1 MPDRL
6 SPRATAKHLFVIAQD
21 RDERASQLCAET
33 LLTLAA
39 NAYGAAGGGLM
50 SPKQRR
56 FALRSLVF
64 GENFLRGYR
73 DGLRY
78 GEMTAEQY
86 GEQLASAE
94 DFQGAENL
102 RLARVA
108 LGNLI
113 DPSTEQGQRGQHLM
127 LPFHHSLLWYDAR
140 PVAGEFTVRE
150 IRMRSAGITLARL
163 LINPPDAAGSDAA
176 AWGLRAVDGIKKALA
191 LESPLSEISEALES
205 VLPPSIVD
213 PRRMDAVEEEAWELG
228 SQDRLGELAATI
240 CRHAEGVMHQ
250 EGASGPSRLWQL
262 RSILALDLAMNS
274 LRRSWEAV
282 GTGQPSR
289 FLVLALA
296 GGDRQRDRVRL
307 RSERSYDEARTVL
320 RWATVAAI
328 ESIMRDLA
336 ERGCRDW
343 SSEFE
348 GRTATLL
355 QETVVQPLSAAGRN
369 ADFRALAQ
377 LAFENANYDRA
388 GERGF
393 RVLLESIGMSAGGTR
408 YRYVS
413 ASPDLL
419 AALVGALSREMPMTS
434 SEFFRRVAQEW
445 HLVASPEAAIG
456 TSLRDELDG
465 AELALNFR
473 RFEKLLIDAGLAVG
487 VSDRTVLVGE
497 RAARRA

>member
-1 MPDRL
+1 MPDHL
-6 SPRATAKHLFVIAQD
+6 SPKSVAKHLFVIAQD

-33 LLTLAA
+33 LLTLSA
-39 NAYGAAGGGLM
+39 NGFSPPGTELV
-50 SPKQRR
+50 SPKHRR
-56 FALRSLVF
+56 FALRSLVL

-73 DGLRY
+73 DRLRS

-86 GEQLASAE
+86 GEQLASGE
-94 DFQGAENL
+94 DFQGADNL
-102 RLARVA
+102 ALARTA

-140 PVAGEFTVRE
+140 PLNGEFTVRQV
-150 IRMRSAGITLARL
+150 RMRGAGITLARL
-163 LINPPDAAGSDAA
+163 LMDPPDAAGADARE
-176 AWGLRAVDGIKKALA
+176 WGTRSVDGVRAALA

-205 VLPPSIVD
+205 VLPQSVLD
-213 PRRMDAVEEEAWELG
+213 PPRLEPVEEEAWELG
-228 SQDRLGELAATI
+228 SQERLAELAATI
-240 CRHAEGVMHQ
+240 CRHAEGVMLQ
-250 EGASGPSRLWQL
+250 EGASGPARLWQM

-274 LRRSWEAV
+274 LRRSWEAI
-282 GTGQPSR
+282 GTDPTAR

-296 GGDRQRDRVRL
+296 GGERQRDRVRL

-336 ERGCRDW
+336 AGGCQDW
-343 SSEFE
+343 GAEFE

-355 QETVVQPLSAAGRN
+355 QETVIQPLTAAGSA

-388 GERGF
+388 GEGF

-413 ASPDLL
+413 ATPDLL

-434 SEFFRRVAQEW
+434 SDFFRRVAEEW
-445 HLVASPEAAIG
+445 HLVGSPEAAIG

-487 VSDRTVLVGE
+487 LSDRTVLVGE
-497 RAARRA
+497 RAARRTS

>member
-1 MPDRL
+1 V
-6 SPRATAKHLFVIAQD
+6 AKHLFVIAQD
-21 RDERASQLCAET
+21 RDERASQLCGET
-33 LLTLAA
+33 LLTLSA
-39 NAYGAAGGGLM
+39 NRFTAPGSGST

-56 FALRSLVF
+56 FALRSLVL

-73 DGLRY
+73 DRLRS

-94 DFQGAENL
+94 DFQGADNL

-140 PVAGEFTVRE
+140 PLAGEYTVRQV
-150 IRMRSAGITLARL
+150 RMRGAGITLARL
-163 LINPPDAAGSDAA
+163 LIDPPHTAGPDAAG
-176 AWGLRAVDGIKKALA
+176 WGLRAVDGIKTALA

-205 VLPPSIVD
+205 VLPQSVLD
-213 PRRMDAVEEEAWELG
+213 PPESNPVEEEAWELG
-228 SQDRLGELAATI
+228 RQDRLGELAATI

-250 EGASGPSRLWQL
+250 AGASGPARLWQL

-274 LRRSWEAV
+274 LRRSWEAI
-282 GTGQPSR
+282 GTDEAGR

-328 ESIMRDLA
+328 ESIMRGLA
-336 ERGCRDW
+336 EDGCRDW
-343 SSEFE
+343 AAEFD

-355 QETVVQPLSAAGRN
+355 GETVVQPLSDAGRS

-388 GERGF
+388 GEGF

-413 ASPDLL
+413 ATPDLL
-419 AALVGALSREMPMTS
+419 AALVGALSSEMPMTS
-434 SEFFRRVAQEW
+434 SQFFRRVAEEW
-445 HLVASPEAAIG
+445 RLVGSPEGATG

-473 RFEKLLIDAGLAVG
+473 RFEKLLIDAGLAAG
-487 VSDRTVLVGE
+487 LSDRTVLVGE
-497 RAARRA
+497 RAARRM